1 MNETLMTEPAAT
13 TPEGQDAST
22 TAAVDAAVTQSTAT
36 NTAAIQQPTHEE
48 TTSDAKT
55 EVKADGAPGAYAD
68 FTMPEGVQMDAAAVA
83 SFSTVARD
91 LNMSQEAAQTMI
103 DKMAPAMASRQAE
116 LITQARNDWATA
128 ATSDK
133 EFGGDNLQANLA
145 VAKQAM
151 DQFGSPELRTLLN
164 ESGLGN
170 HPEIIR
176 AFYRAGKA
184 ISEDGFVGGRGGAEA
199 SSDPAKRLFPN
210 QA

>member
-22 TAAVDAAVTQSTAT
+22 TAAVDAAVTQATAT
-36 NTAAIQQPTHEE
+36 DPAANQQPTRAE
-48 TTSDAKT
+48 TTSETKT
-55 EVKADGAPGAYAD
+55 EVKVEGAPDAYAD
-68 FTMPEGVQMDAAAVA
+68 FTMPEGVQMDATAVA

-91 LNMSQEAAQTMI
+91 LNLSQTAAQTMI

-116 LITQARNDWATA
+116 LLTQARTDWAAA
-128 ATSDK
+128 ATADK
-133 EFGGDNLQANLA
+133 EFGGDSLQTNLA

-184 ISEDGFVGGRGGAEA
+184 ISEDRFVGGRSGAEA
-199 SSDPAKRLFPN
+199 STDPAKRLFPN